1 MAVDLMK
8 VTAALNAYPWTTGE
22 LTSLDGGIA
31 RYCAVGLMLR
41 YAGVPQEQIARTS
54 TTGADW
60 SESREVLQR
69 EYGIDDDATVTTI
82 IMANDSAETQE
93 QAIERVQAVLAGRL
107 SPAQLMQLLMAE
119 TEGGPPA
126 GESPGDAAEREALD
140 DGARSPALL

>member
-1 MAVDLMK
+1 
-8 VTAALNAYPWTTGE
+8 
-22 LTSLDGGIA
+22 
-31 RYCAVGLMLR
+31 MLR

-126 GESPGDAAEREALD
+126 GESPGDVAEREALD